1 MSLFGIPKEFL
12 LEFQWTFTYILYSFR
27 RKTTAYCQDRTN
39 VRCLVWGSTYVA
51 LGLFLITFLTLQ
63 TFGKKLEKFS
73 VIGWIF
79 ILNGLLLIYG
89 GKKKEK
95 TVLTILMFLPAAV
108 SLGLLC
114 FILFLITKSKLGH
127 NDTAF
132 LTLSI
137 VSIPFNIW
145 SIVVAN
151 NVRREVRENSEP
163 IFSNLCMYI

>member
-1 MSLFGIPKEFL
+1 M
-12 LEFQWTFTYILYSFR
+12 
-27 RKTTAYCQDRTN
+27 
-39 VRCLVWGSTYVA
+39 
-51 LGLFLITFLTLQ
+51 
-63 TFGKKLEKFS
+63 EKFS

-108 SLGLLC
+108 CLGLLC

-163 IFSNLCMYI
+163 VFSNLCMYI